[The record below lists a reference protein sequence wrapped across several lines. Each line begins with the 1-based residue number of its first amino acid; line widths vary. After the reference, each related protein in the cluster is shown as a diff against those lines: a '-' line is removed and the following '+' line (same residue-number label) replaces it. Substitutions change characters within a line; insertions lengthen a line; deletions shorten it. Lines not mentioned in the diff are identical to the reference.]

1 MTPPPP
7 PQWKGCGA
15 AGAIAPGLIRGA
27 APEMGLIK
35 GVWQGKGGA
44 SPLQSQPTYTTN
56 PQCHNY
62 GMLGVGEVKGS
73 QLGRV
78 KVKVTR
84 MRVKCP
90 LF

>member
-1 MTPPPP
+1 MACDPPPP
-7 PQWKGCGA
+7 PPREGVWCSRC
-15 AGAIAPGLIRGA
+15 PRIRGA

-44 SPLQSQPTYTTN
+44 SNPPTN

-78 KVKVTR
+78 KVKVTH

-90 LF
+90 L